1 MNKIKLL
8 LIDDEKQFVSTL
20 SERLDLRG
28 FEVKAV
34 NDGEEG
40 LKIVEANFPDLV
52 ILDLK
57 MPGLSGIEV
66 LTRIK
71 SSHPDMPVIILT
83 GYGSTEEGLKGKKAG
98 ALDYMMKPLNIN
110 ELIAKINEAFNGNN
124 K

>member
-40 LKIVEANFPDLV
+40 LKIVESNFPDLV

-71 SSHPDMPVIILT
+71 SSHPDMPVILLT

-110 ELIAKINEAFNGNN
+110 ELIEKINEVFNGKN

>member
-40 LKIVEANFPDLV
+40 LKIVESNFPDLV

-71 SSHPDMPVIILT
+71 SSHPDMPVILLT

-110 ELIAKINEAFNGNN
+110 ELIAKINEVFNGNN